1 MRKAGLSLVAA
12 ASLFWISWL
21 LMPGVGVT
29 DAREIFSLVASQ
41 RRLVAVSVVSQLMSA
56 VLYVPAMLGVVTDIT
71 LGSLKSVR
79 WWAGILLIGAMGS
92 AADAVLHLL
101 AYAMTEPGLE
111 IEALVSVMEF
121 MQGPGLLLLAPLI
134 VCFFLGGGGLSM
146 ALANARVVS
155 PWNFRLH
162 LIAIAVAVG
171 GGLLAGQGLIPSRA
185 VGLTT
190 LGIVSAAQAWI
201 GVCLTKKD
209 SGGFLFDSSIKNKG
223 V

>member
-1 MRKAGLSLVAA
+1 MQKTGLSLVVAA
-12 ASLFWISWL
+12 LLFWIAWL

-41 RRLVAVSVVSQLMSA
+41 RRLVAVSVVSQLVSA
-56 VLYVPAMLGVVTDIT
+56 VLYVPAMLGVVTDVM
-71 LGSLKSVR
+71 LGSIKLVR
-79 WWAGILLIGAMGS
+79 LWAGILLVGAMGS
-92 AADAVLHLL
+92 ASDAVLHLL

-111 IEALVSVMEF
+111 TEALVSVMEF
-121 MQGPGLLLLAPLI
+121 MQGPGLMLLAPLI
-134 VCFFLGGGGLSM
+134 VCFFLGGGGLSL
-146 ALANARVVS
+146 AFANARVVS

-171 GGLLAGQGLIPSRA
+171 GGLLAGQGLIPPRA

-201 GVCLTKKD
+201 GVCLIQKH
-209 SGGFLFDSSIKNKG
+209 SGGFPFDKLIKNKG